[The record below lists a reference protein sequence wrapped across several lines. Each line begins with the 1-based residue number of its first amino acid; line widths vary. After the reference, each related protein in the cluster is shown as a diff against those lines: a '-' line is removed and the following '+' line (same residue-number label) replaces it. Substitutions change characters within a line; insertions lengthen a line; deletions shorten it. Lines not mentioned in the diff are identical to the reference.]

1 MADRVDV
8 NGVIIEEG
16 VVAGNFYNKYKTKNP
31 IARYFMQGF
40 INSVMELVAVTHA
53 DDIHEVGC
61 GEGYLSAIL
70 AKGSSRIRAS
80 DFSQQVIDKAQAIT
94 KKTGINIDFKVAG
107 IYDLIPGK
115 DMAELVV
122 CCEVLEHLEH
132 PQRAMGVL
140 STLANPY
147 LLVSVPRE
155 PIWRL
160 LNMARGKYIGSVGN
174 TPGHI
179 QHWSKKSFLNMLNKY
194 VNIVKVLTPL
204 PWTIALCHARKNDG

>member
-8 NGVIIEEG
+8 NGTIIEEG
-16 VVAGNFYNKYKTKNP
+16 VVAGNFYNKYKTNNP

-40 INSVMELVAVTHA
+40 INSVIELVSVTQA

-70 AKGSSRIRAS
+70 AKGNSRIRAS
-80 DFSQQVIDKAQAIT
+80 DFSQQVIYKARAIT

-107 IYDLIPGK
+107 IYDLIPEK
-115 DMAELVV
+115 DTAELVV

-160 LNMARGKYIGSVGN
+160 LNMARGKYIGSLGN

-179 QHWSKKSFLNMLNKY
+179 QYWSKRSFLNMLNKY
-194 VNIVKVLTPL
+194 VDIVEVLTPL
-204 PWTIALCHARKNDG
+204 PWTIALCHTRKK